1 MRIIH
6 YLLSLNRFQFGKG
19 AVSIIDALRA
29 AKVTE
34 IFGKALI
41 LVEKPNVILPETLMG
56 QS

>member
-1 MRIIH
+1 MLMKIIH
-6 YLLSLNRFQFGKG
+6 YLLSLNGFPFGKG

-41 LVEKPNVILPETLMG
+41 LVEKPNVILP
-56 QS
+56 

>member
-1 MRIIH
+1 MLMRIIH

-41 LVEKPNVILPETLMG
+41 LVEKPNVILP
-56 QS
+56 